1 LVRVTSVSTKYRAA
15 ALYICRDKKCHYNSL
30 TKRKLK
36 MKNLIATLVVAVA
49 ATSAF
54 AQTPAKVEEVKKPAA
69 ATAAAP
75 VPATPKEMP
84 KVEKPKTKAEKE
96 AEAKAKAAKPADT
109 KSATPAPAP
118 AVKADEKAPAKPATA
133 PTK

>member
-1 LVRVTSVSTKYRAA
+1 
-15 ALYICRDKKCHYNSL
+15 
-30 TKRKLK
+30 
-36 MKNLIATLVVAVA
+36 MKNLIATLVVAFA

-54 AQTPAKVEEVKKPAA
+54 ASTTPAKTEEVKKPVA
-69 ATAAAP
+69 ATAP

-96 AEAKAKAAKPADT
+96 AEAKAKADAT
-109 KSATPAPAP
+109 KSATPAP

>member
-1 LVRVTSVSTKYRAA
+1 
-15 ALYICRDKKCHYNSL
+15 
-30 TKRKLK
+30 
-36 MKNLIATLVVAVA
+36 MKNLIATLIVAVA

-54 AQTPAKVEEVKKPAA
+54 AQAPAKTEAVKKPE
-69 ATAAAP
+69 ATTA

-84 KVEKPKTKAEKE
+84 KVAKPKTKAEKE
-96 AEAKAKAAKPADT
+96 AEAKAGKPADT

>member
-1 LVRVTSVSTKYRAA
+1 
-15 ALYICRDKKCHYNSL
+15 
-30 TKRKLK
+30 
-36 MKNLIATLVVAVA
+36 MKNLIATL
-49 ATSAF
+49 
-54 AQTPAKVEEVKKPAA
+54 
-69 ATAAAP
+69 
-75 VPATPKEMP
+75 ATPKEMP
-84 KVEKPKTKAEKE
+84 KVDKPKTKAEKE

>member
-1 LVRVTSVSTKYRAA
+1 
-15 ALYICRDKKCHYNSL
+15 
-30 TKRKLK
+30 
-36 MKNLIATLVVAVA
+36 MKNLIATLVVAFA

-54 AQTPAKVEEVKKPAA
+54 ASTPAKVEEVKKPVA
-69 ATAAAP
+69 ATAP

-96 AEAKAKAAKPADT
+96 AEAKAGKPADT
-109 KSATPAPAP
+109 KSATPAPAI
-118 AVKADEKAPAKPATA
+118 KADEKAPAKPATA